1 MTEKRVPLRTC
12 IACRNEKPKRELY
25 RIVKNKDGDIFLDK
39 TGKSDGRGAYIC
51 GKQECMQKL
60 RKARLLNK
68 IFKCEVPDSVYEGIA
83 EAFNGVE

>member
-12 IACRNEKPKRELY
+12 IACRSEKSKKELY
-25 RIVKNKDGDIFLDK
+25 RIVKNKNGDIFLDK

-51 GKQECMQKL
+51 GKQECLQKL

>member
-1 MTEKRVPLRTC
+1 MTGKNIPIRTC
-12 IACRNEKPKRELY
+12 IVCRREFEKKELL
-25 RIVKNKDGDIFLDK
+25 RIVKTKDGNFRADK
-39 TGKSDGRGAYIC
+39 TGKADGRGAYIC
-51 GKQECMQKL
+51 GKQECLQKL

>member
-1 MTEKRVPLRTC
+1 M
-12 IACRNEKPKRELY
+12 PKKELY
-25 RIVKNKDGDIFLDK
+25 RIVKNKNGDIFLDK

-51 GKQECMQKL
+51 DKQECLQKL

-68 IFKCEVPDSVYEGIA
+68 IFKSEVPDSVYDGIA